1 MTLLLRY
8 LPILPWI
15 FFYNSVV
22 VHLIKTNKVEITQ
35 KFKNQDVGR
44 QFLSILIPF
53 KLFFEQRWTGLFFES
68 WIEPIESLAS
78 SPASK
83 FVTKHCCSQVNENKK
98 RPESVTYNREM
109 AKSAP

>member
-1 MTLLLRY
+1 MTLLLRF

-22 VHLIKTNKVEITQ
+22 HLIIKTNKVEITH
-35 KFKNQDVGR
+35 KFRNQDVER

-53 KLFFEQRWTGLFFES
+53 KLFFEQRWTGLFARFFES

-78 SPASK
+78 IPA
-83 FVTKHCCSQVNENKK
+83 
-98 RPESVTYNREM
+98 
-109 AKSAP
+109 